1 MTNLAEM
8 LEELGKAQA
17 GAEEQIV
24 RCSVPAALREFKNE
38 EEALQALQQWF
49 NLKRGD
55 RVILHPA
62 DRETQTAIFVEF
74 KSDMPEVGIGLVYE
88 DGDFT
93 KVSFPMRGTE
103 IPTGLLPEESK

>member
-1 MTNLAEM
+1 MSNF
-8 LEELGKAQA
+8 EETMYEKTF
-17 GAEEQIV
+17 
-24 RCSVPAALREFKNE
+24 VPASLREFKDE
-38 EEALQALQQWF
+38 EEALQALQQWL

-62 DRETQTAIFVEF
+62 NGRVQTAIFVEF
-74 KSDMPEVGIGLVYE
+74 MPDMPQVGIGLVYK

-103 IPTGLLPEESK
+103 IPTGILPEESK

>member
-1 MTNLAEM
+1 MSNFKETTHEKTSVLAT
-8 LEELGKAQA
+8 
-17 GAEEQIV
+17 
-24 RCSVPAALREFKNE
+24 LREFKNE

-62 DRETQTAIFVEF
+62 DGEAQTAIFVEF

-88 DGDFT
+88 DGDFVWVT
-93 KVSFPMRGTE
+93 FPMRGTE